1 MKRPPKNTAPRQLT
15 HGQRS
20 ELAAKAT
27 YVGSPEH
34 KVQKWWDGRPEA
46 RQLPGGRVGR
56 PGKQT
61 TTVCPLTSQEDRDRA
76 TTWVRRAIMMDQCK
90 FSQADKDYP
99 KKIWYEE
106 DGQIWFGRCINSQA
120 GQYKGWPI
128 DEEERRAIFD

>member
-1 MKRPPKNTAPRQLT
+1 MERLQVRQT
-15 HGQRS
+15 
-20 ELAAKAT
+20 
-27 YVGSPEH
+27 
-34 KVQKWWDGRPEA
+34 A
-46 RQLPGGRVGR
+46 RQLLGGKVGR

-76 TTWVRRAIMMDQCK
+76 TEWVRRAITRGQYK

-99 KKIWYEE
+99 TKIWYAD

-128 DEEERRAIFD
+128 EEEERRAIFD